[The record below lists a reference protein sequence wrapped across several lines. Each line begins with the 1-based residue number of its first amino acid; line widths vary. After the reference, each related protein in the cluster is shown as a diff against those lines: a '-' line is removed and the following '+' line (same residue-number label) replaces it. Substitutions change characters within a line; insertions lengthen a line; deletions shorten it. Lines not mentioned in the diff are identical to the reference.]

1 MVVRDALIS
10 LTKAV
15 VVTITII
22 AMALL
27 TAVAATALVGLS
39 KELAT
44 VVVVAGIVISMGLVM
59 IATAEI

>member
-22 AMALL
+22 ATALL
-27 TAVAATALVGLS
+27 TAAAATALVGLS

-44 VVVVAGIVISMGLVM
+44 AVVVVGIVSRWVWS
-59 IATAEI
+59 